1 MPNRLSVAVLCT
13 VVLALLLSAAAPTL
27 VAQGARGE
35 GVGAGGTFPYSSL
48 YASTGGTWI
57 VVDEVNGRLD
67 KHGYYAL
74 SNDAIAFGGGL
85 RIGYGR
91 AILGVEYT
99 AADHGEEGNPNNG
112 RTVDV
117 KHNTAL
123 LQAGYAFYAGRHLN
137 AFAMLGAGVNHVTL
151 FAGDRSGTRKLP
163 AGVEPT
169 FEEVLQDPGPS
180 ASLRGLN
187 LTFEP
192 AVGLDWLV
200 LRSVGDRLGLT
211 LGARLGQRTAPN
223 RTTWQLDGEKVVG
236 GPSLKPTG
244 KYFRVT
250 AGIGW
255 R

>member
-1 MPNRLSVAVLCT
+1 MA
-13 VVLALLLSAAAPTL
+13 LAILVTCATPTL
-27 VAQGARGE
+27 GAQGARGE

-48 YASTGGTWI
+48 FVATGGTLV
-57 VVDEVNGRLD
+57 VVDEVNGRLG
-67 KHGYYAL
+67 KHGYFAV

-85 RIGYGR
+85 RMGYGR
-91 AILGVEYT
+91 AIYGLEYT
-99 AADHGEEGNPNNG
+99 AADHGEEGNPVNG
-112 RTVDV
+112 RTAQVTH
-117 KHNTAL
+117 KTAL

-151 FAGDRSGTRKLP
+151 LVGDRSGTRALP
-163 AGVEPT
+163 AGVQPT
-169 FEEVLQDPGPS
+169 FEEVLQAPGPS
-180 ASLRGLN
+180 ASLRGFN

-192 AVGLDWLV
+192 AVGMDWLV
-200 LRSVGDRLGLT
+200 LRSVADRVGLT
-211 LGARLGQRTAPN
+211 LGARVGIRSAPN

-236 GPSLKPTG
+236 GPWLKPTG